1 MLVSQISL
9 ISLAAPS
16 SQKPGPTNLLNHQ
29 LHQHRQLQQTAPPAP
44 LPQRGIRMQMQLEKA
59 MVMGENGTS
68 NKSNEC
74 FCKLHLNYPL
84 SVWPLCNPHFSSSQP
99 PPLPLRILILLM
111 HSFIY
116 SLALSFAAFGA
127 GPFGWVGPFCVWLP
141 HGHGHT
147 GILGADNGQ
156 QTAAAKQQQQL
167 AGKVD
172 QTAKVNKHFAPWWP
186 QTLFVPSRSVHGNLE
201 CVFVANWNWM
211 QIEKQ
216 TLLRMRHER
225 T

>member
-1 MLVSQISL
+1 LFLFGHSGFVLVSQISL

-84 SVWPLCNPHFSSSQP
+84 SV
-99 PPLPLRILILLM
+99 
-111 HSFIY
+111 
-116 SLALSFAAFGA
+116 
-127 GPFGWVGPFCVWLP
+127 
-141 HGHGHT
+141 
-147 GILGADNGQ
+147 
-156 QTAAAKQQQQL
+156 
-167 AGKVD
+167 
-172 QTAKVNKHFAPWWP
+172 
-186 QTLFVPSRSVHGNLE
+186 
-201 CVFVANWNWM
+201 
-211 QIEKQ
+211 
-216 TLLRMRHER
+216 
-225 T
+225 

>member
-1 MLVSQISL
+1 MPNKDWMPGFLSFICFFFFIAFEL
-9 ISLAAPS
+9 RLTKLKAAPS

-99 PPLPLRILILLM
+99 TPPPPSNPDPSHAFIHLLAG
-111 HSFIY
+111 SFIC
-116 SLALSFAAFGA
+116 
-127 GPFGWVGPFCVWLP
+127 CVWCRTIWMGGSFLCMAATWTWTHWHP
-141 HGHGHT
+141 WSRQRPTDGSGKTATAT
-147 GILGADNGQ
+147 GRQSGSNSQ
-156 QTAAAKQQQQL
+156 
-167 AGKVD
+167 
-172 QTAKVNKHFAPWWP
+172 
-186 QTLFVPSRSVHGNLE
+186 S
-201 CVFVANWNWM
+201 
-211 QIEKQ
+211 
-216 TLLRMRHER
+216 
-225 T
+225 